1 MALQRADCPC
11 EEQKGNSLHRIYH
24 IAALR
29 TIFSH
34 WRKKT
39 RLHFIAI
46 RSGVILVLE
55 VGSMISLDHRLET
68 TSEESL
74 PPKEGRDAL
83 QEFYSSKLQESC

>member
-55 VGSMISLDHRLET
+55 VGSTVSLDRRLEMK
-68 TSEESL
+68 SEERLTKRRKRCSPRIL
-74 PPKEGRDAL
+74 W
-83 QEFYSSKLQESC
+83 